1 MSIHALLACVDGA
14 TFRSMPPSSPRLD
27 PRALLRRRV
36 ATGAVLTA
44 LVVAAFEGT
53 VVTPAMPTIV
63 GELGGMSAY
72 AWVFSA
78 FLIASTAAVLVCG
91 KLADG
96 LGRRPVF
103 LGGMVLFLAGSAL
116 CGAAT
121 SFGALVAFRVIQG
134 LGAGALQP
142 IAMTISADIYTLE
155 ERARIQGIFTG
166 AWGAANVIGPVI
178 GGWLVMHL
186 SWRWVFLVNVPVG
199 VGSMALLLCSYRDPA
214 PAGSRPRARAQ
225 GRLVLLP
232 SSSLAVPAV
241 RAGLVA
247 SVFAGGILAACSA
260 YVPLW
265 MTTHAQADALDA
277 GAALVPML
285 VGWALGSSFGV
296 HVLVVRGMRAS
307 VGGGFAIAT
316 IGAVGLALSV
326 ATGAST
332 LWAMAFLA
340 LLGLGLGP
348 AASTS
353 LVGPQSCVPWAQ
365 RGAVTSVVYAL
376 RALGGSV
383 VVAMLGAA
391 GGAEHD
397 AALVRFIALCF
408 LALAGAG
415 AAAWM
420 APRVLR
426 LDSQPEP
433 DVVAGLCPPAAAE

>member
-1 MSIHALLACVDGA
+1 MGS
-14 TFRSMPPSSPRLD
+14 PSPRLD
-27 PRALLRRRV
+27 ARTLLRRRV

-63 GELGGMSAY
+63 RELGGMSAY
-72 AWVFSA
+72 ALVFSA
-78 FLIASTAAVLVCG
+78 FLIASTVAVLVCG
-91 KLADG
+91 KVADA

-121 SFGALVAFRVIQG
+121 SFAALVAFRVIQG

-142 IAMTISADIYTLE
+142 IAMTISADLYTLE
-155 ERARIQGIFTG
+155 ERARIQGVFTG
-166 AWGAANVIGPVI
+166 AWGVANVVGPVI
-178 GGWLVMHL
+178 GGWIVMHL

-199 VGSMALLLCSYRDPA
+199 VVSMALLLASYRDPGRGGA
-214 PAGSRPRARAQ
+214 RPSLRGLFA
-225 GRLVLLP
+225 LLP
-232 SSSLAVPAV
+232 TSTLEVPAV

-265 MTTHAQADALDA
+265 MTTHARADALDA

-285 VGWALGSSFGV
+285 VGWAFGSSFGV
-296 HVLVVRGMRAS
+296 RVLVARGMRAS
-307 VGGGFAIAT
+307 VGGGFTIALL
-316 IGAVGLALSV
+316 GAAGLALAAAV
-326 ATGAST
+326 HAPTA
-332 LWAMAFLA
+332 WALGCLA

-365 RGAVTSVVYAL
+365 RGAVTSAVYAL

-383 VVAMLGAA
+383 VVATLGAA
-391 GGAEHD
+391 GGGDHD
-397 AALVRFIALCF
+397 AALVRFTSLGV
-408 LALAGAG
+408 LALAGVL

-420 APRVLR
+420 APRMLR
-426 LDSQPEP
+426 LDLEP
-433 DVVAGLCPPAAAE
+433 APSTDAGLCPPAAAE

>member
-1 MSIHALLACVDGA
+1 
-14 TFRSMPPSSPRLD
+14 
-27 PRALLRRRV
+27 
-36 ATGAVLTA
+36 VLTA

-78 FLIASTAAVLVCG
+78 FLIASTVAVLVCG
-91 KLADG
+91 KVADAV
-96 LGRRPVF
+96 GRRPVF

-166 AWGAANVIGPVI
+166 AWGVANVVGPVI
-178 GGWLVMHL
+178 GGWIVMHL

-199 VGSMALLLCSYRDPA
+199 VVSLALLLVSYRDPT
-214 PAGSRPRARAQ
+214 PGGSRPSLR
-225 GRLVLLP
+225 GLFVPLP
-232 SSSLAVPAV
+232 ASALEVPAV

-247 SVFAGGILAACSA
+247 SLFAGGILAACSA

-265 MTTHAQADALDA
+265 MTMHARADALDA

-285 VGWALGSSFGV
+285 VGWAFGSSFGV
-296 HVLVVRGMRAS
+296 RVLVARGMRSS
-307 VGGGFAIAT
+307 VGGGFTIAVV
-316 IGAVGLALSV
+316 GAAGLAIV
-326 ATGAST
+326 VWAGAST
-332 LWAMAFLA
+332 ALAMGCLA

-365 RGAVTSVVYAL
+365 RGAVTSAIYAL

-391 GGAEHD
+391 GGGEHD
-397 AALVRFIALCF
+397 AALVRFTALGV
-408 LALAGAG
+408 LAVAGV
-415 AAAWM
+415 AAAARM

-426 LDSQPEP
+426 LDVEPEP
-433 DVVAGLCPPAAAE
+433 AAGARFCPPTAAE

>member
-1 MSIHALLACVDGA
+1 MHVGRYI
-14 TFRSMPPSSPRLD
+14 RSMASPSPRLD
-27 PRALLRRRV
+27 TRALQRRRV

-63 GELGGMSAY
+63 RELGGMSAY

-78 FLIASTAAVLVCG
+78 FLIASTVAVLVCG
-91 KLADG
+91 KVADA

-103 LGGMVLFLAGSAL
+103 LGGMVLFLVGSAL

-142 IAMTISADIYTLE
+142 IAMVVSADLYTLD

-166 AWGAANVIGPVI
+166 AWGVANVVGPVI
-178 GGWLVMHL
+178 GGWIVMHL

-199 VGSMALLLCSYRDPA
+199 IVSMVLLLASYRDPLR
-214 PAGSRPRARAQ
+214 GESRPSLRGLFVPLPAS
-225 GRLVLLP
+225 VLE
-232 SSSLAVPAV
+232 VPAV

-247 SVFAGGILAACSA
+247 SLFAGGILAACSA

-265 MTTHAQADALDA
+265 MTTHARADALDA

-285 VGWALGSSFGV
+285 IGWAFGSSFGV
-296 HVLVVRGMRAS
+296 RVLVARGMRTS
-307 VGGGFAIAT
+307 VGGGFTIALV
-316 IGAVGLALSV
+316 GAAGLALVV
-326 ATGAST
+326 AWGAST
-332 LWAMAFLA
+332 TLAMSCLA

-365 RGAVTSVVYAL
+365 RGAVTSAVYAL

-391 GGAEHD
+391 GGGEHD
-397 AALVRFIALCF
+397 AALMRFT
-408 LALAGAG
+408 ALAVLAVAG
-415 AAAWM
+415 SAAAASM

-426 LDSQPEP
+426 LDEEHEP
-433 DVVAGLCPPAAAE
+433 SGVSDLCPPTAAE

>member
-1 MSIHALLACVDGA
+1 MS
-14 TFRSMPPSSPRLD
+14 PPLG

-44 LVVAAFEGT
+44 LVVAAFETT

-63 GELGGMSAY
+63 RELGGMSAY
-72 AWVFSA
+72 AWVFST
-78 FLIASTAAVLVCG
+78 FLIASTVAVLVCG
-91 KLADG
+91 KVADV

-103 LGGMVLFLAGSAL
+103 IGGMVLFLAGSAL
-116 CGAAT
+116 CGAAS
-121 SFGALVAFRVIQG
+121 SFGALVAFRVVQG

-166 AWGAANVIGPVI
+166 AWGVANVVGPVI
-178 GGWLVMHL
+178 GGWIVMHL

-199 VGSMALLLCSYRDPA
+199 FVSMALLLASYRDP
-214 PAGSRPRARAQ
+214 SRVGPRPSIRDLFA
-225 GRLVLLP
+225 LLP
-232 SSSLAVPAV
+232 AWTLGVPAV

-265 MTTHAQADALDA
+265 MTTHARADALDA

-285 VGWALGSSFGV
+285 VGWAFGSSFGV
-296 HVLVVRGMRAS
+296 RVLVARGMRTS
-307 VGGGFAIAT
+307 VGGGFTIALV
-316 IGAVGLALSV
+316 GAVGLALVV
-326 ATGAST
+326 ATGAPT
-332 LWAMAFLA
+332 VWAMGSLA

-365 RGAVTSVVYAL
+365 RGAVTSAVYAL

-391 GGAEHD
+391 GGGEHD
-397 AALVRFIALCF
+397 AALVRFTALVV
-408 LALAGAG
+408 LAVAGAG

-426 LDSQPEP
+426 LDLEPEA
-433 DVVAGLCPPAAAE
+433 AGAADLCPPAAAG

>member
-1 MSIHALLACVDGA
+1 MGS
-14 TFRSMPPSSPRLD
+14 PSPRFD
-27 PRALLRRRV
+27 ARALLRRRV

-63 GELGGMSAY
+63 RELGGMSAY

-78 FLIASTAAVLVCG
+78 FLIASTVAVLVCG
-91 KLADG
+91 KVADV

-121 SFGALVAFRVIQG
+121 SFAALVAFRVIQG

-155 ERARIQGIFTG
+155 ERARIQGVFTG
-166 AWGAANVIGPVI
+166 AWGVANVVGPVI
-178 GGWLVMHL
+178 GGWIVMHL

-199 VGSMALLLCSYRDPA
+199 VVSMALLLASYRDPGRRGA
-214 PAGSRPRARAQ
+214 RPSLR
-225 GRLVLLP
+225 GRFALLP
-232 SSSLAVPAV
+232 ASVLDVPAV

-260 YVPLW
+260 FVPLW
-265 MTTHAQADALDA
+265 MTTHARADALDA

-285 VGWALGSSFGV
+285 VGWAFGSSFGV
-296 HVLVVRGMRAS
+296 RVLVARGMRAS
-307 VGGGFAIAT
+307 VGGGFTIALF
-316 IGAVGLALSV
+316 GAAGLAFAAAV
-326 ATGAST
+326 HAPT
-332 LWAMAFLA
+332 LWALGCLG

-365 RGAVTSVVYAL
+365 RGAVTSAVYAL

-391 GGAEHD
+391 GGGDHD
-397 AALVRFIALCF
+397 AALARFTSLGV
-408 LALAGAG
+408 LALAGVL

-420 APRVLR
+420 APRMLR
-426 LDSQPEP
+426 LDLEP
-433 DVVAGLCPPAAAE
+433 SASSDAGLCPPAAAE

>member
-1 MSIHALLACVDGA
+1 MAS
-14 TFRSMPPSSPRLD
+14 SSPRLD
-27 PRALLRRRV
+27 ARALLQRRV

-63 GELGGMSAY
+63 RELGGMSAY

-78 FLIASTAAVLVCG
+78 FLIASTVAVLVCG
-91 KLADG
+91 KVADA

-103 LGGMVLFLAGSAL
+103 LGGMILFLAGSAL
-116 CGAAT
+116 CGVAT
-121 SFGALVAFRVIQG
+121 SFGALVAFRVVQG

-166 AWGAANVIGPVI
+166 AWGAANVVGPVI

-199 VGSMALLLCSYRDPA
+199 LLSMALLLASYRDPA
-214 PAGSRPRARAQ
+214 RVGSRPSLHCLFR
-225 GRLVLLP
+225 LLP
-232 SSSLAVPAV
+232 ASTLGVPAV

-265 MTTHAQADALDA
+265 MTTHARADALDA

-285 VGWALGSSFGV
+285 VGWAFGSSFGV
-296 HVLVVRGMRAS
+296 RVLVARGMRAS
-307 VGGGFAIAT
+307 VGGGFTIAV
-316 IGAVGLALSV
+316 IGAAGLALSV
-326 ATGAST
+326 AAGAST
-332 LWAMAFLA
+332 VWGLVCLA

-348 AASTS
+348 ATSTS

-365 RGAVTSVVYAL
+365 RGAVTSAVYAL

-397 AALVRFIALCF
+397 AALARFTALCV

-415 AAAWM
+415 GAAWM

-426 LDSQPEP
+426 LDPEPEP
-433 DVVAGLCPPAAAE
+433 DVAPGLCPRSAAE

>member
-1 MSIHALLACVDGA
+1 MASL
-14 TFRSMPPSSPRLD
+14 SPRLD
-27 PRALLRRRV
+27 ARALLRRRV

-63 GELGGMSAY
+63 RELGGMSAY

-78 FLIASTAAVLVCG
+78 FLVASTAAVLVCG
-91 KLADG
+91 KVADA

-166 AWGAANVIGPVI
+166 AWGVANVVGPVI
-178 GGWLVMHL
+178 GGWIVMHL

-199 VGSMALLLCSYRDPA
+199 VVSVALLLASYRDPA
-214 PAGSRPRARAQ
+214 RTAPRPAPRE
-225 GRLVLLP
+225 LFVLLP
-232 SSSLAVPAV
+232 GSALEVPAV

-265 MTTHAQADALDA
+265 MTTHARADALDA

-285 VGWALGSSFGV
+285 VGWAFGSSFGV
-296 HVLVVRGMRAS
+296 RVLVARGMRTS
-307 VGGGFAIAT
+307 VGGGFTIALL
-316 IGAVGLALSV
+316 GAVGLALVV
-326 ATGAST
+326 AAGAPT
-332 LWAMAFLA
+332 AWAMASLG

-365 RGAVTSVVYAL
+365 RGAVTSAVYAA

-391 GGAEHD
+391 GGGEHE
-397 AALVRFIALCF
+397 ASLVRFMALCV
-408 LALAGAG
+408 LATAGVV

-426 LDSQPEP
+426 LDAEPE
-433 DVVAGLCPPAAAE
+433 AEQSGTGLCHPVAAE

>member
-1 MSIHALLACVDGA
+1 M
-14 TFRSMPPSSPRLD
+14 
-27 PRALLRRRV
+27 
-36 ATGAVLTA
+36 
-44 LVVAAFEGT
+44 
-53 VVTPAMPTIV
+53 
-63 GELGGMSAY
+63 
-72 AWVFSA
+72 
-78 FLIASTAAVLVCG
+78 CG
-91 KLADG
+91 KVADA

-103 LGGMVLFLAGSAL
+103 IGGMVLFLAGSAL

-166 AWGAANVIGPVI
+166 AWGAANVVGPVI
-178 GGWLVMHL
+178 GGWIVMHL

-199 VGSMALLLCSYRDPA
+199 VVSMVLLLASYRDPA
-214 PAGSRPRARAQ
+214 RVGARPSLR
-225 GRLVLLP
+225 GLFVLLP
-232 SSSLAVPAV
+232 ASALEMRAV

-265 MTTHAQADALDA
+265 MTTHARADALDA

-285 VGWALGSSFGV
+285 VGWAFGSSFGV
-296 HVLVVRGMRAS
+296 RVLVARGMRSS
-307 VGGGFAIAT
+307 VGGGFTIALV
-316 IGAVGLALSV
+316 GAAGLALVV
-326 ATGAST
+326 AAGAPIP
-332 LWAMAFLA
+332 WAMGCLA

-353 LVGPQSCVPWAQ
+353 LVGPQSCVSWAQ
-365 RGAVTSVVYAL
+365 RGAVTSAVYAL

-391 GGAEHD
+391 GGGEHD
-397 AALVRFIALCF
+397 AALVRFTALCG
-408 LALAGAG
+408 LALAGV
-415 AAAWM
+415 AAAVWM

-426 LDSQPEP
+426 LDAEPEAR
-433 DVVAGLCPPAAAE
+433 VGAGLCPPAAAE